1 MKENLHDKEKSHFI
15 SYEILPPSKSR
26 MIVGI
31 VLTTFLTLLYFL
43 FSE

>member
-1 MKENLHDKEKSHFI
+1 MKKNLHDKENSSLI

-31 VLTTFLTLLYFL
+31 VLTSFLTLLYFL